1 MKVIALAL
9 LASLAVLSSATI
21 LQPLSLD
28 GVIPGKFIV
37 KLKDGVKSDAF
48 VKSATLR
55 RNDGVL
61 AKLSENT
68 EFLYDSVFSG
78 FSVSLDDS
86 MLRSLDAMAEVDWI
100 EPDQVVTAQG
110 QVQSGAAWGLA
121 RASARNPLSGST
133 YNFFYKSSSGTGA
146 TVYVIDTG
154 ILTTHQDFG
163 GRASFG
169 YSSIS
174 GESNSDL
181 NGHGTHVAGTIGGNT
196 YGIAKKANL
205 VAVKVLNSAGSGTS
219 SGVVAGINW
228 VTNNAPSTRAVIN
241 MSLGGSAATAT
252 DTAVNSARSKGVTV
266 VVAAGNSNANACN
279 YSPSRA
285 SGAYTVAASDVN
297 DRSASFTNY
306 GSCVQTYAPGVSVK
320 STWIGS
326 NTATNT
332 ISGTSMA
339 SPHVAGLAAYLIR
352 EYSLTT
358 PTAVENK
365 INEYIS
371 TNRISS
377 VPSGTPN
384 RLIYNGGNGVNIEE
398 DVKA

>member
-1 MKVIALAL
+1 MKVFVLALIAALA
-9 LASLAVLSSATI
+9 ALSSATI
-21 LQPLSLD
+21 LAPLSMS
-28 GVIPGKFIV
+28 GVIPGKFII
-37 KLKDGVKSDAF
+37 KLKDSVKSDAF
-48 VKSATLR
+48 VKSAALR

-61 AKLSENT
+61 AKLSDNT
-68 EFLYDSVFSG
+68 EFIYDSVFSG
-78 FSVSLDDS
+78 FSASLDDS
-86 MLRSLDAMAEVDWI
+86 MLRSLDAMEEVEWI

-110 QVQSGAAWGLA
+110 RVQTGAAWGLA
-121 RASARNPLSGST
+121 RSSVRNPLSGSS
-133 YNFFYKSSSGTGA
+133 YSFYYKSSSGTGA

-154 ILTTHQDFG
+154 VLTTHSDFG

-174 GESNSDL
+174 GESTSDL
-181 NGHGTHVAGTIGGNT
+181 NGHGTHVAGTVAGNT
-196 YGIAKKANL
+196 YGIAKLANI
-205 VAVKVLNSAGSGTS
+205 VSVKVLNAQGSGSS

-228 VTNNAPSTRAVIN
+228 VTSNAPTSRAVIN
-241 MSLGGSAATAT
+241 MSLGGGAATAT
-252 DTAVNSARSKGVTV
+252 DTAVNNARARGITV

-279 YSPSRA
+279 SSPARA

-306 GSCVQTYAPGVSVK
+306 GSCVNVYAPGVSVR
-320 STWIGS
+320 SAWIGS
-326 NTATNT
+326 NSATNT

-358 PTAVENK
+358 PAAVEAK
-365 INEYIS
+365 INEYVS
-371 TNRISS
+371 TNRITS

-384 RLIYNGGNGVNIEE
+384 RLIYNGGNGVNIEA
-398 DVKA
+398 DN

>member
-1 MKVIALAL
+1 MKFLVLAVFAALA
-9 LASLAVLSSATI
+9 AISSATI
-21 LQPLSLD
+21 LTPLMLE

-37 KLKDGVKSDAF
+37 KLKDNVKSDAF
-48 VKSATLR
+48 VRSASLR

-61 AKLSENT
+61 AKLSDNT
-68 EFLYDSVFSG
+68 EFIYDTALNG
-78 FSVSLDDS
+78 FSASLDDS
-86 MLRSLDAMAEVDWI
+86 MLRSLDAMEEIDWI

-110 QVQSGAAWGLA
+110 QTQSGAAWGLA
-121 RASARNPLSGST
+121 RTSVRNPLSGST
-133 YNFFYKSSSGTGA
+133 YNYFYKSSSGTGA

-154 ILTTHQDFG
+154 VLTTHTDFG

-169 YSSIS
+169 YTAIS

-181 NGHGTHVAGTIGGNT
+181 NGHGTHVAGTIAGNA
-196 YGIAKKANL
+196 YGIAKLANI

-228 VTNNAPSTRAVIN
+228 VTNNAPTTRAVIN
-241 MSLGGSAATAT
+241 MSLGGGAATAT
-252 DTAVNSARSKGVTV
+252 DTAVNNARSRGITT

-279 YSPSRA
+279 YSPARA

-297 DRSASFTNY
+297 DRSATFTNY
-306 GSCVQTYAPGVSVK
+306 GSCVDTYAPGVSVR
-320 STWIGS
+320 SAWIGS

-352 EYSLTT
+352 EYNLLTPST
-358 PTAVENK
+358 VEAK

-371 TNRISS
+371 TNRVTS

-398 DVKA
+398 N